1 MRSLLKTIGI
11 LIAALCGIGL
21 LAGAGKPLPANA
33 ARNWNATVVKTADEG
48 YLLGNPDA
56 PVKLVEYI
64 SYTCPHC
71 AHFEQESDAQ
81 LRIGF
86 IATGKG
92 SIEVRSYL
100 RNGLDVTMSL
110 LAHCGP
116 PSKFFGTHS
125 ALLRSQSQWMATAS
139 TLTEAQRQRW
149 ASPNFAT
156 GMRAVASDLNL
167 YEIMEK
173 RGIERA
179 QVDRCLA
186 DKPLADRLAKGTK
199 DASEIDDINATPGF
213 KLNGVVLAGTY
224 SWDALKPQIEA
235 RLR

>member
-1 MRSLLKTIGI
+1 MRSLLKTIG
-11 LIAALCGIGL
+11 LLVAALGGIGL
-21 LAGAGKPLPANA
+21 LAGAGKPLPSNA
-33 ARNWNATVVKTADEG
+33 ARNWNATVVKTADDS
-48 YLLGNPDA
+48 YVLGNPDA
-56 PVKLVEYI
+56 PLKLVEYI
-64 SYTCPHC
+64 SYTCSHC

-81 LRIGF
+81 LRIGL
-86 IATGKG
+86 IAPGKG

-110 LAHCGP
+110 LSRCGP

-125 ALLRSQSQWMATAS
+125 AILRSQAQWMATAGS
-139 TLTEAQRQRW
+139 LTEAQRQRW
-149 ASPNFAT
+149 VNPNFAI
-156 GMRAVASDLNL
+156 GMRNVASDLHM
-167 YEIMEK
+167 YELMEK
-173 RGIERA
+173 RGFNRA

-199 DASEIDDINATPGF
+199 DAVEIDNINGTPGF
-213 KLNGVVLAGTY
+213 KLNGVVLAGTF

>member
-1 MRSLLKTIGI
+1 MRPLLKTIS
-11 LIAALCGIGL
+11 LLVAALCGIGL

-33 ARNWNATVVKTADEG
+33 ARNWNATVVKTANDS

-86 IATGKG
+86 IAPGKG

-110 LAHCGP
+110 LSHCGP
-116 PSKFFGTHS
+116 PSRFFGTHS
-125 ALLRSQSQWMATAS
+125 AILRSQTQWMAAAN

-149 ASPNFAT
+149 ANPNFAT
-156 GMRAVASDLNL
+156 SMRAVASDLHL
-167 YEIMEK
+167 YEMMEK
-173 RGIERA
+173 RGFNRA
-179 QVDRCLA
+179 TVDRCLA
-186 DKPLADRLAKGTK
+186 DKALADRLAKGTQDAAEK
-199 DASEIDDINATPGF
+199 DNINGTPGF
-213 KLNGVVLAGTY
+213 KLNGVVLAGTS
-224 SWDALKPQIEA
+224 SWAALKPQIEA
-235 RLR
+235 RLP